1 MSDLTEVTAGKMKRA
16 AAHFLTVLLCA
27 ATVFMLCGCSIELK
41 GGSESSNTAAEPSM
55 PQESL
60 GDDGGAP
67 TDSIEQLQD
76 VTGGEQGA
84 LPTVNAVEFEE
95 YTGYPELDEL
105 LNDIV
110 QKTQNTTDYLTNEL
124 DAFFAAANDSYDG
137 YIQNKEVLANWY
149 ALAYSESEKLYE
161 SIKTDCEKY
170 HEILLNNP
178 EYAEYKV
185 WDRALGDS
193 YDVWDGAL
201 GDYYNDWDDLYGDI
215 YNDCSDMITDAPE
228 NVGYDVRSE
237 EWDEMYDTRADSW
250 EAMYDL
256 RADAWE
262 SLYDARSDT
271 WDELYDR
278 R

>member
-1 MSDLTEVTAGKMKRA
+1 
-16 AAHFLTVLLCA
+16 
-27 ATVFMLCGCSIELK
+27 
-41 GGSESSNTAAEPSM
+41 M

-215 YNDCSDMITDAPE
+215 YSDCSDMITDAPE

-271 WDELYDR
+271 WEELYDR